1 MTSTSLATLAAF
13 ALTLCAQSAIAQSL
27 DSEVPRANAAVDSP
41 APGPAS
47 NAAPSAPAALPPLD
61 ARTYHERAIVLFA
74 TAALGY
80 GVTPGINPYFNPGI
94 NLSFTVRNVWGGFV
108 LDTSLDLTASALCFG
123 RNCPA
128 IQVQPAVRAGYS
140 GSVSSSVALG
150 VRAGYAPAFAV
161 SVPGGA
167 GFLHQVDGDLHTTI
181 VTRRGA
187 IIEPFLAGG
196 VLIGG
201 DQSGRVA
208 PFPVANLGLRIGA
221 AL

>member
-1 MTSTSLATLAAF
+1 MTSNSLAPLAAF

-108 LDTSLDLTASALCFG
+108 LDTSLDLIMNTP
-123 RNCPA
+123 CPRWSCLE
-128 IQVQPAVRAGYS
+128 IQVQPSVRAGYS
-140 GSVSSSVALG
+140 GSVSSTVALG
-150 VRAGYAPAFAV
+150 VRGGYSPAFVA
-161 SVPGGA
+161 SDRGA